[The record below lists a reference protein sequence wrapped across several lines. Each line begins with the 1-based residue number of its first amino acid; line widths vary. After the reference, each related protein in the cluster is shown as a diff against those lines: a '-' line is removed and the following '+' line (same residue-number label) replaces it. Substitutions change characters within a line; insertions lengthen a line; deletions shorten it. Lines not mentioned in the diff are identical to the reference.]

1 MHVLH
6 ACTQVRVAVHHPVIA
21 LQEKVF
27 KPLLD
32 AAYYSANNFHFDL
45 TKAEAL
51 SLLEAFTHRQ
61 VRAHHTARRGYRL

>member
-1 MHVLH
+1 M
-6 ACTQVRVAVHHPVIA
+6 HHPVIA

-27 KPLLD
+27 KPLVE
-32 AAYYSANNFHFDL
+32 AAYYSPNTFHFDL

-61 VRAHHTARRGYRL
+61 VRALHTTGHSSRCLSD

>member
-1 MHVLH
+1 M
-6 ACTQVRVAVHHPVIA
+6 HHPVIA

-27 KPLLD
+27 KPLVE
-32 AAYYSANNFHFDL
+32 AAYYSPSAFHFDL

-61 VRAHHTARRGYRL
+61 VRACLKRPRPLTATSRSPLPCCT